1 MVAKGYFSPSR
12 DEKDLPLARR
22 VVVVVVVV
30 SLLGRDENLCSHSPV
45 RLEM

>member
-22 VVVVVVVV
+22 VVVVVV
-30 SLLGRDENLCSHSPV
+30 SLLGRDENLCSQSPV